1 LPTYV
6 IVEMS
11 VSDAEQYE
19 RYKALA
25 EASVATHGGA
35 YKVRGGR
42 IESVEGEE
50 VTDRVVILEFPD
62 MPSARTWYDSPEYQA
77 ALPLR
82 LAAAKTTRLFFIEG
96 YESS

>member
-1 LPTYV
+1 MPTYV

-11 VSDAEQYE
+11 VSDTEQYE
-19 RYKALA
+19 RYKSLA
-25 EASVATHGGA
+25 EASVARHGGA

-42 IESVEGEE
+42 IESIEGEE

-62 MPSARTWYDSPEYQA
+62 MPSARNWYDSPEYQA

-82 LAAAKTTRLFFIEG
+82 LAAAKTTRLFFVEG
-96 YESS
+96 YGPS